1 MIGIVDTGGANLQS
15 IKYSLSRIGVGYKL
29 STQWSDFDD
38 CEKLLLPG
46 VGAAKNVMENLK
58 ERDLLQPLLAESTKP
73 IIGICVGMQILF
85 NYSEEEDTKCL
96 GLIPGEVKKFNDSSL
111 AVPHMG
117 WNKVSMCKEFS
128 DYSGYYY
135 FANSYYV
142 DSTEDITIGHSSYGN
157 NFSAFVHYKNYYGIQ
172 FHPEKSSLLGM
183 SFLKNLLSL

>member
-15 IKYSLSRIGVGYKL
+15 IKYSLSRIGAGYKL

-85 NYSEEEDTKCL
+85 NYSEEEIVEGVVDCFKACPSTL
-96 GLIPGEVKKFNDSSL
+96 
-111 AVPHMG
+111 
-117 WNKVSMCKEFS
+117 KVVS
-128 DYSGYYY
+128 
-135 FANSYYV
+135 
-142 DSTEDITIGHSSYGN
+142 IIW
-157 NFSAFVHYKNYYGIQ
+157 
-172 FHPEKSSLLGM
+172 
-183 SFLKNLLSL
+183 

>member
-15 IKYSLSRIGVGYKL
+15 IKYCLSRIGAEYKL

-58 ERDLLQPLLAESTKP
+58 ERDLLQPLLAESTKS

-85 NYSEEEDTKCL
+85 NYSEEEDTECL
-96 GLIPGEVKKFNDSSL
+96 GLIPGEVKKFKDSSL
-111 AVPHMG
+111 TVPHMG
-117 WNKVSMCKEFS
+117 WNQVSMNREFG

-142 DSTEDITIGHSSYGN
+142 ESTEDITIGHSVYGN
-157 NFSAFVHYKNYYGIQ
+157 KFSAFVSYKNYYGIQ

-183 SFLKNLLSL
+183 EFLKKLLRL

>member
-1 MIGIVDTGGANLQS
+1 VDTGGANLQS
-15 IKYSLSRIGVGYKL
+15 IKYSLSRIGEEYKL

-58 ERDLLQPLLAESTKP
+58 ERDLLQPLLAESTKS

-85 NYSEEEDTKCL
+85 NYSEEEDTECL
-96 GLIPGEVKKFNDSSL
+96 GLIPGEVKKFKDSSL
-111 AVPHMG
+111 TVPHMG
-117 WNKVSMCKEFS
+117 WNQVSMNKEFD

-142 DSTEDITIGHSSYGN
+142 ESTEDITIGHSAYGN
-157 NFSAFVHYKNYYGIQ
+157 KFSAFVRYKNYYGIQ

-183 SFLKNLLSL
+183 EFLKNLLRL